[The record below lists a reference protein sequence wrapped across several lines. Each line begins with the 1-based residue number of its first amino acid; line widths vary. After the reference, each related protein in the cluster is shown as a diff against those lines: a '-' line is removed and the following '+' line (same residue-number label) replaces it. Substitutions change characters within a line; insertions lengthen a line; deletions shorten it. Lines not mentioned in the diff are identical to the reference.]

1 MTGTRIAAIVRAVLS
16 SPASAETAVDPV
28 LTQWPRQGAVTV
40 FDLEYTAWPGSRARR
55 WSEPWE
61 HREVIQ
67 IGAVRLDAGAGFAEL
82 ESFADLVRPERN
94 PRLSDYITDLTG
106 ITDAMI
112 VAEGIAFVEALAHF
126 TDFAQGPIMTFGG
139 DGEVLR
145 ENCALAGIDMPLLP
159 WRVVNLGPALCRVL
173 GADYAETTSGDL
185 PSLAGIAPTGR
196 RHDALADARAIA
208 AAMAALRA
216 EAKI

>member
-1 MTGTRIAAIVRAVLS
+1 MLS
-16 SPASAETAVDPV
+16 SPASAETAVDPE
-28 LTQWPRQGAVTV
+28 LTEWPRQGAVTV
-40 FDLEYTAWPGSRARR
+40 LDLEYTAWPGSGARR

-94 PRLSDYITDLTG
+94 PRLSDYITELTG

-112 VAEGIAFVEALAHF
+112 VAEGIAFTEALALF

-139 DGEVLR
+139 DGKVLR
-145 ENCALAGIDMPLLP
+145 ENCALVGIDMPLLP
-159 WRVVNLGPALCRVL
+159 RRVVNLGPALCRVL

-196 RHDALADARAIA
+196 RHDALADARAIGA
-208 AAMAALRA
+208 VISALRA
-216 EAKI
+216 EGRI